1 MVTLFDLFKRNCDK
15 IKRGG
20 VQMPKELSYTIEEV
34 SQLLK
39 VSKLTL
45 YDLVKKGELPVF
57 RVGRQMRIDAMD
69 LNIYIEHR
77 KSHPNIVPPASSAAL
92 QSKQT
97 KDHIV
102 ISGQDLVLDIL
113 GKHIEKQTPFKPLRS
128 FTGSLN
134 SLISMYNRECDIVSL
149 HLFDGDTGEYN
160 LPYIKKILVGYPFVL
175 INLLLR
181 KAGFYVKKGN
191 PLNLTSWT
199 DLNRENVKMINREKG
214 SGARI
219 LLDEQLRIHGIPSK
233 NIIGY
238 ENEETNHLSVASAVS
253 TGMADVGVGNEKAAK
268 IVGVDFIPLITEQ
281 YDIVMIKSPESER
294 LINAVREILSSQQF
308 LSELLSLG
316 DYDTSHTGKI
326 IYETY

>member
-1 MVTLFDLFKRNCDK
+1 MS
-15 IKRGG
+15 
-20 VQMPKELSYTIEEV
+20 KELSYTIEEV

-57 RVGRQMRIDAMD
+57 RVGRQMRIDAKD
-69 LNIYIEHR
+69 LDVYINKH
-77 KSHPNIVPPASSAAL
+77 KTNQNTTFPPAVTDSN
-92 QSKQT
+92 KNET
-97 KDHIV
+97 KESLNIV

-113 GKHIEKQTPFKPLRS
+113 GKHIEKHTAYQPLRS

-134 SLISMYNRECDIVSL
+134 SLISMYNGEGDIVSL

-160 LPYIKKILVGYPFVL
+160 LPYIKKILVGYPFIL
-175 INLLLR
+175 INLLSR

-199 DLNRENVKMINREKG
+199 DLKREDVKMINREKG

-219 LLDEQLRIHGIPSK
+219 LLDEQLRINEIPPR
-233 NIIGY
+233 NIKGY
-238 ENEETNHLSVASAVS
+238 EYEESNHLSVASAIS
-253 TGMADVGVGNEKAAK
+253 TGIADVGVGIEKAAK
-268 IVGVDFIPLITEQ
+268 IVGIDFVPLITEQ
-281 YDIVMIKSPESER
+281 YDLVILKTPKTER
-294 LINAVREILSSQQF
+294 LINTVKEILSSNQF
-308 LSELLSLG
+308 QSEVNSLG
-316 DYDTSHTGKI
+316 DYDTSQTGKI